1 MSETQPEL
9 TTNSYVFQ
17 EQPGLR
23 SSVAEAAAILRTAA
37 MTPGHRQPTQSS
49 CCCGFLSLTFLQPML
64 TKVLENP
71 HLSKTHSLNPQPGL
85 RAPGHR
91 PQQRLWQPQPQT
103 CPLIS
108 MSGTSCHCQKVFLA
122 SQSTLYPQTP
132 LVTLHEPLLPSPSP
146 RDPSALG
153 WSWLSTWICS
163 SPGAFLNCQ
172 RSLSAEVIC

>member
-71 HLSKTHSLNPQPGL
+71 HLSKTHSLNPKSP
-85 RAPGHR
+85 RA
-91 PQQRLWQPQPQT
+91 
-103 CPLIS
+103 
-108 MSGTSCHCQKVFLA
+108 
-122 SQSTLYPQTP
+122 QTP
-132 LVTLHEPLLPSPSP
+132 VEALAASAPDLPSDLYV
-146 RDPSALG
+146 RD
-153 WSWLSTWICS
+153 
-163 SPGAFLNCQ
+163 FM
-172 RSLSAEVIC
+172 SLSEGFPGFTVYPLPTNPFSDVT

>member
-9 TTNSYVFQ
+9 STNSYVFQ
-17 EQPGLR
+17 EQLGLR
-23 SSVAEAAAILRTAA
+23 PSAAEAAAVIRTAT
-37 MTPGHRQPTQSS
+37 MTPGHRQLTQSY
-49 CCCGFLSLTFLQPML
+49 CRCGFLSLRFLQPVF

-132 LVTLHEPLLPSPSP
+132 LVTLYEPLLSSPHRAPMTLQPSGGAGCLHGTIP
-146 RDPSALG
+146 ALG
-153 WSWLSTWICS
+153 H
-163 SPGAFLNCQ
+163 F
-172 RSLSAEVIC
+172 